1 MSQKSESQS
10 GAKSGTSADAQSG
23 SGLASS
29 LREAVDLARRM
40 TRERAESQAG
50 IDERWTK
57 ATSSAQAE
65 FDKVTRAA
73 DQKRDAA
80 LAAAAAKRD
89 EEQGAL
95 SESFEAEHGKVERE
109 YRSLEATLREGAKA
123 KISAAEKSRKET
135 NWLAE
140 EVAESDVRQAR
151 EVLTVTTDRLKS
163 LETDLT
169 ETVNRAHEELQAFG
183 LYKPE
188 AGSYIKPASIDFDDE
203 PDGAGAQ
210 VGATAEVSAQSLVD
224 QASELTDAIAGCT
237 PARFA
242 QFSALVIIGT
252 LVLGAA
258 IAGGLA
264 VESWDFGPMVF
275 VGIGAG
281 AVLVSVYALLVR
293 RAARRSLETKYAE
306 LRATIEKATD
316 AITRERDHAHAEFR
330 ETSKSIGERRAREV
344 AKSNETHDAKIRDL
358 RDRFESKRAE
368 LAAKY
373 RPQLSRMESEHKEKM
388 AEIQQA
394 FDQAEA
400 SARSTHERVVS
411 EARQRFDDATSAAR
425 SERQHAEKE
434 LSETWSNRLDRFE
447 DLAGALTRRDHSD
460 FPDWSDSAWAAWSP
474 PRRSLGAS
482 KFGRV
487 HLDLAQLPG
496 GLPESGTLREPKH
509 SVVDLPALLEM
520 PRHASLLIEYPASDD
535 RKARRDTDS
544 LAEARSKAIRTL
556 QSVMLRMLTSLPP
569 AKCRFTILDPVGLG
583 QNFAAFMHLADY
595 NDQFVNHRIWT
606 EAKHIEARLSEL
618 TEHMENVIQKYL
630 RNEFETIDDYN
641 EQAGEI
647 AEPYRFLVISDF
659 PVNFDEASARRL
671 ASIVSSGARCGVHT
685 LIACDTRENLPTG
698 IQLSDIRDHSTT
710 LVWREGRYELVDPV
724 LSDADLL
731 LDEPPSE
738 ERMTEVLRRVG
749 EASRDAS
756 RVEVPFKAVAPGEDE
771 LWSRSSASEIRVPLG
786 RAGATKLQEMQIGHG
801 TAQHVLLAGKTGSGK
816 STLLHVLI
824 TNLAM
829 WYSPDEVEFYLVD
842 FKKGVEF
849 KAYAG
854 KDGHGPLPHA
864 RAVAIE
870 SDREFGLSVL
880 QRVDEEL
887 KRRGDL
893 FREAGVQNLAGFRQ
907 ARPGEVMPRTLL
919 IIDEFQELFVEDDKL
934 AQDASL
940 LLDRLVRQG
949 RAFGIHVIL
958 GSQTLGGAYSLARST
973 LGQMAIR
980 IALQCNEADSYL
992 ILNEENSAAR
1002 LLSRPGEA
1010 IYNDQAG
1017 MVEGNNPFQIVWLPD
1032 AQRDDAVAE
1041 VCEHTKARNIR
1052 PRPALV
1058 FEGNIP
1064 ARLER
1069 NAMLASAASD
1079 QAHPDHQYPLLWL
1092 GEAIAIKDPTAAR
1105 MRRQSGSN
1113 LLIIGQREEASLGLM
1128 MSSAISVSAQC
1139 APNQAQIY
1147 FLDSTPED
1155 DPRAGHLPELAAALP
1170 QDARTISV
1178 RDLDATL
1185 AQIAEEVRARIA
1197 ESEPDAPGVF
1207 LMIHGLQRIRALRR
1221 NEDSFGFS
1229 MDEDETPKPDKLL
1242 AEILRDGPGVG
1253 VHVVMSCD
1261 TLTNT
1266 ERYLDRNA
1274 MREIENRVLFQMSS
1288 GDSTQ
1293 LIDSPA
1299 ASRLGPNRAIF
1310 YSEESGVI
1318 EKFRPYAAL
1327 DPSERAGVLREL
1339 GL

>member
-1 MSQKSESQS
+1 MNSSSTTPAS
-10 GAKSGTSADAQSG
+10 GFE

-40 TRERAESQAG
+40 TRERAEAQAR
-50 IDERWTK
+50 IDERWDE
-57 ATSSAQAE
+57 ATSSAQRQR
-65 FDKVTRAA
+65 DKVLSRAA
-73 DQKRDAA
+73 AERDAVVQQA
-80 LAAAAAKRD
+80 ESQFEVAAG
-89 EEQGAL
+89 EQRSG
-95 SESFEAEHGKVERE
+95 FEAEHGQLERE
-109 YRSLEATLREGAKA
+109 YRTKEAKLREGASS
-123 KISAAEKSRKET
+123 KISKIEKSRKET

-140 EVAESDVRQAR
+140 EVSESDVRQAR
-151 EVLTVTTDRLKS
+151 EILNATTERLKEI
-163 LETDLT
+163 ETDLD
-169 ETVNRAHEELQAFG
+169 EVVVGAHAELDAFG
-183 LYKPE
+183 LFRPD
-188 AGSYIKPASIDFDDE
+188 AARRIGHVSIDFDDE
-203 PDGAGAQ
+203 EPAESESDGGVDGIA
-210 VGATAEVSAQSLVD
+210 SASLDEARAVFERI
-224 QASELTDAIAGCT
+224 ASCSS
-237 PARFA
+237 ARFA
-242 QFSALVIIGT
+242 QVSSLVIVGT
-252 LVLGAA
+252 VLMLGGGAS
-258 IAGGLA
+258 GLFLGS
-264 VESWDFGPMVF
+264 EMEFGPMVG
-275 VGIGAG
+275 VGAG
-281 AVLVSVYALLVR
+281 VGVVLTVVVGLLLRGRAKAKLDELYGELEQVVS
-293 RAARRSLETKYAE
+293 
-306 LRATIEKATD
+306 KATARLRHERD
-316 AITRERDHAHAEFR
+316 VARGEFKQASKAITD
-330 ETSKSIGERRAREV
+330 RRAREL
-344 AKSNETHDAKIRDL
+344 AESNESHDKQVREVKE
-358 RDRFESKRAE
+358 RFEMKRAE
-368 LAAKY
+368 LAAMY
-373 RPQLSRMESEHKEKM
+373 RPRLAAMEKKHEARM
-388 AEIQQA
+388 AELNASLDTTRDAANEKYEEIASVAQRE
-394 FDQAEA
+394 FDEQTREAAE
-400 SARSTHERVVS
+400 ERDRAKAAMT
-411 EARQRFDDATSAAR
+411 EEWTS
-425 SERQHAEKE
+425 
-434 LSETWSNRLDRFE
+434 RLARFE
-447 DLAGALTRRDHSD
+447 ELAGSLMKRDHAD
-460 FPDWSDSAWAAWSP
+460 FPDWSDGAWAAWAP
-474 PRRSLGAS
+474 PHRSLGAS

-487 HLDLAQLPG
+487 KLDLSELPG
-496 GLPESGTLREPKH
+496 GLPEGDDLPQPKH
-509 SVVDLPALLEM
+509 RQVDLPALLEM
-520 PRHASLLIEYPASDD
+520 PRHASLLLEYPAADD
-535 RKARRDTDS
+535 RQARRDGES
-544 LAEARSKAIRTL
+544 LGQARSQAIGTL
-556 QSVMLRMLTSLPP
+556 QAVMLRMLTSLPP
-569 AKCRFTILDPVGLG
+569 AKCRFTIIDPVGLG
-583 QNFAAFMHLADY
+583 QNFAGFMHLADY

-606 EAKHIEARLSEL
+606 ESKHIEARLSEL

-641 EQAGEI
+641 EKAGEI

-659 PVNFDEASARRL
+659 PVNFDESSARRL

-685 LIACDTRENLPTG
+685 LIACDTRENLPAG
-698 IQLSDIRDHSTT
+698 IQLSDMRDHATT
-710 LVWREGRYELVDPV
+710 LVWKDRRFRLVDQV
-724 LSDADLL
+724 LADADLV

-738 ERMTEVLRRVG
+738 DRMTEVLKRVG

-771 LWSRSSASEIRVPLG
+771 VWSRSSAKDIRVPLG
-786 RAGATKLQEMQIGHG
+786 RSGATKLQDLALGHG

-829 WYSPDEVEFYLVD
+829 WYSPEEVEFYLVD

-893 FREAGVQNLAGFRQ
+893 FRDAGVQNLDGFRQ
-907 ARPGEVMPRTLL
+907 AKPGVVMPRTLL

-934 AQDASL
+934 SQDASL

-1017 MVEGNNPFQIVWLPD
+1017 MVEGNSPFQIVWLPD
-1032 AQRDDAVAE
+1032 AQRDDAIAE
-1041 VCEHTKARNIR
+1041 ICERTENSSLQAG
-1052 PRPALV
+1052 PPALV

-1064 ARLER
+1064 AKLER
-1069 NAMLASAASD
+1069 NELLRRAAAD
-1079 QAHPDHQYPLLWL
+1079 AANTDRLYPNLWL
-1092 GEAIAIKDPTAAR
+1092 GEAIAIKDPTAAK

-1113 LLIIGQREEASLGLM
+1113 LLVIGQREEASLGLM
-1128 MSSAISVSAQC
+1128 MGVAVSVAAQC
-1139 APNQAQIY
+1139 DTSQAQLYIV
-1147 FLDSTPED
+1147 DSTPDD
-1155 DPRAGHLPELAAALP
+1155 DPRAHQFESMAKRLPA
-1170 QDARTISV
+1170 DARV
-1178 RDLDATL
+1178 VPGRDLDSTL
-1185 AQIAEEVRARIA
+1185 EQIAEEVRARIA
-1197 ESEPDAPGVF
+1197 DNETDAPGVF
-1207 LMIHGLQRIRALRR
+1207 LLLHSIQRLRSLRR

-1229 MDEDETPKPDKLL
+1229 MDDEAKPSPDKLL
-1242 AEILRDGPGVG
+1242 VEILRDGPGVG
-1253 VHVVMSCD
+1253 VHVVLSCD

-1327 DPSERAGVLREL
+1327 EPDEAARVLRSL
-1339 GL
+1339 GLAKD

>member
-1 MSQKSESQS
+1 VFVNQS
-10 GAKSGTSADAQSG
+10 NSTPV

-40 TRERAESQAG
+40 TRERAEAQAS
-50 IDERWTK
+50 IDERWDTTTGTAQRERDK
-57 ATSSAQAE
+57 VVSRAAQERDAVVESSTEEHRGATEAQA
-65 FDKVTRAA
+65 A
-73 DQKRDAA
+73 
-80 LAAAAAKRD
+80 
-89 EEQGAL
+89 
-95 SESFEAEHGKVERE
+95 SFEAEHGALSKE
-109 YRSLEATLREGAKA
+109 YRIKEATLRDGASRKLSS
-123 KISAAEKSRKET
+123 IEKSRKET

-151 EVLTVTTDRLKS
+151 EILSTTMDRLKDIES
-163 LETDLT
+163 DLD
-169 ETVNRAHEELQAFG
+169 EAVNAAHAELDQFG
-183 LYKPE
+183 LFKPE
-188 AGSYIKPASIDFDDE
+188 QSRRISRVSIDFDGDE
-203 PDGAGAQ
+203 EAEASQAAPAGESAMAGLDRVKEAGAA
-210 VGATAEVSAQSLVD
+210 V
-224 QASELTDAIAGCT
+224 ASCP
-237 PARFA
+237 PARFS
-242 QFSALVIIGT
+242 QVSSLVIVGT
-252 LVLGAA
+252 VLTLGGGA
-258 IAGGLA
+258 IALFVGDGG
-264 VESWDFGPMVF
+264 FGPMVA
-275 VGIGAG
+275 VGAG
-281 AVLVSVYALLVR
+281 GGLVLTIVFALLLRGRARARLEALYTDLERAVGETASR
-293 RAARRSLETKYAE
+293 LRAERDAARAEFQSATRS
-306 LRATIEKATD
+306 ATD
-316 AITRERDHAHAEFR
+316 
-330 ETSKSIGERRAREV
+330 RRQREV
-344 AKSNETHDAKIRDL
+344 ASSNESHDKQVREVKE
-358 RDRFESKRAE
+358 RFEAKRAE
-368 LAAKY
+368 LAAAY
-373 RPQLSRMESEHKEKM
+373 RPRLAKMEEDHKRQM
-388 AEIQQA
+388 AEFDAALATAREAAGARYEEIASAAQQA
-394 FDQAEA
+394 FDEQTREAAEVRDRA
-400 SARSTHERVVS
+400 K
-411 EARQRFDDATSAAR
+411 
-425 SERQHAEKE
+425 KE
-434 LSETWSNRLDRFE
+434 LADTWGDRLKRFE
-447 DLAGALTRRDHSD
+447 GLAGALMKRDHAD
-460 FPDWSDSAWAAWSP
+460 FPDWSDSAWAAWAP

-487 HLDLAQLPG
+487 RLDLAELPG
-496 GLPESGTLREPKH
+496 GLPEGDELPRPKR
-509 SVVDLPALLEM
+509 SSIELPALLEM
-520 PRHASLLIEYPASDD
+520 PRHASLLLEYPAPDD
-535 RKARRDTDS
+535 RKARRESES
-544 LAEARSKAIRTL
+544 LGEARSQAIRTL

-583 QNFAAFMHLADY
+583 QNFAGFMHLADY

-606 EAKHIEARLSEL
+606 ESKHIEARLSEL

-647 AEPYRFLVISDF
+647 AEPYRFLVVSDF

-685 LIACDTRENLPTG
+685 LIACDTRENLPAG
-698 IQLSDIRDHSTT
+698 IQLSDMRDHATT
-710 LVWREGRYELVDPV
+710 LVWREGRYELVDEV
-724 LSDADLL
+724 LSDADLV
-731 LDEPPSE
+731 LDAPPSE

-756 RVEVPFKAVAPGEDE
+756 RVEVPFRAVSPGEDE
-771 LWSRSSASEIRVPLG
+771 LWSRSSASDIRVPLG
-786 RAGATKLQEMQIGHG
+786 RAGATKLQDMVLGHG

-829 WYSPDEVEFYLVD
+829 WYSPEEVEFYLVD

-893 FREAGVQNLAGFRQ
+893 FRDAGVQNLAGFRQ

-934 AQDASL
+934 SQDASL

-1017 MVEGNNPFQIVWLPD
+1017 MVEGNSPFQIVWLPD
-1032 AQRDDAVAE
+1032 AQRDDAVADI
-1041 VCEHTKARNIR
+1041 CERARTR
-1052 PRPALV
+1052 SVRSGSPALV

-1064 ARLER
+1064 AKLER
-1069 NAMLASAASD
+1069 NDLLRRAAGDASN
-1079 QAHPDHQYPLLWL
+1079 PERMYPNLWL
-1092 GEAIAIKDPTAAR
+1092 GEAIAIKDPTAAK

-1113 LLIIGQREEASLGLM
+1113 MLIIGQREESSLGLM
-1128 MSSAISVSAQC
+1128 MSAAVSVAAQC
-1139 APNQAQIY
+1139 DVSQAQVYIV
-1147 FLDSTPED
+1147 DSTPDD
-1155 DPRAGHLPELAAALP
+1155 DPRARQFELLAGGLAT
-1170 QDARTISV
+1170 DARSV
-1178 RDLDATL
+1178 ATRDIESTL

-1197 ESEPDAPGVF
+1197 ENEMDAPGVF
-1207 LMIHGLQRIRALRR
+1207 LLLHSIQRLRSLRR

-1229 MDEDETPKPDKLL
+1229 MDDDVKPSPDKLL
-1242 AEILRDGPGVG
+1242 MEILRDGPGVG
-1253 VHVVMSCD
+1253 VHVVLSCD
-1261 TLTNT
+1261 TLTNA

-1310 YSEESGVI
+1310 FSEESGAI
-1318 EKFRPYAAL
+1318 EKFRPYAPL
-1327 DPSERAGVLREL
+1327 EPSDGARVLGEL
-1339 GL
+1339 GVSKGS

>member
-1 MSQKSESQS
+1 MNRS
-10 GAKSGTSADAQSG
+10 TSPPV

-40 TRERAESQAG
+40 TRERAEAQTT
-50 IDERWTK
+50 IDEQWNS
-57 ATSSAQAE
+57 ATFSAQRE
-65 FDKVTRAA
+65 RDKVLSKAKADRDAMLESARAA
-73 DQKRDAA
+73 HAEAIEAENASFQSVH
-80 LAAAAAKRD
+80 
-89 EEQGAL
+89 GAL
-95 SESFEAEHGKVERE
+95 ERE
-109 YRSLEATLREGAKA
+109 YRSKEATLREGATR
-123 KISAAEKSRKET
+123 KINAIEKSRKET

-140 EVAESDVRQAR
+140 EVSESDIRQAR
-151 EVLTVTTDRLKS
+151 EALNDTTDGLKK
-163 LETDLT
+163 LETELAESIEGVHADLD
-169 ETVNRAHEELQAFG
+169 QFG
-183 LYKPE
+183 LFEPD
-188 AGSYIKPASIDFDDE
+188 AARRISPQSIDFDQD
-203 PDGAGAQ
+203 PQ
-210 VGATAEVSAQSLVD
+210 KTEVS
-224 QASELTDAIAGCT
+224 SESGSGEETAAARAALDDAKSVADSISACK
-237 PARFA
+237 PARFS
-242 QFSALVIIGT
+242 QSSALIITGT
-252 LVLGAA
+252 ILALVGAG
-258 IAGGLA
+258 GGLA
-264 VESWDFGPMVF
+264 INPDNLAPF
-275 VGIGAG
+275 VGGGAILGLILTG
-281 AVLVSVYALLVR
+281 ALALMLR
-293 RAARRSLETKYAE
+293 GRARSRLDELYAE
-306 LRATIEKATD
+306 FETAAQRTTARIK
-316 AITRERDHAHAEFR
+316 RERDQAIADFQQATRAIADRRTKEIAESNR
-330 ETSKSIGERRAREV
+330 SHDEKVRDVKS
-344 AKSNETHDAKIRDL
+344 
-358 RDRFESKRAE
+358 RFESKRAE
-368 LAAKY
+368 LAAAY
-373 RPQLSRMESEHKEKM
+373 RPR
-388 AEIQQA
+388 
-394 FDQAEA
+394 
-400 SARSTHERVVS
+400 
-411 EARQRFDDATSAAR
+411 
-425 SERQHAEKE
+425 
-434 LSETWSNRLDRFE
+434 LSEMEEKHKIRVASLDEEVRIRTEDANGAFAKIEDEATDRFE
-447 DLAGALTRRDHSD
+447 QQTAGAAKERDEAKARLASDWSERVARYDDLTGSLLKRDHAD

-474 PRRSLGAS
+474 PHRSLGAA

-487 HLDLAQLPG
+487 RLDLAELPG
-496 GLPESGTLREPKH
+496 GLPDSDDLPLPRH
-509 SVVDLPALLEM
+509 ARADLPALLEM
-520 PRHASLLIEYPASDD
+520 PRHASLLLEYPASDD
-535 RKARRDTDS
+535 RKARRDTES
-544 LAEARSKAIRTL
+544 LSEARAQAIQTL
-556 QSVMLRMLTSLPP
+556 QAVMLRMLTSLPP
-569 AKCRFTILDPVGLG
+569 AKCRFTIIDPVGLG
-583 QNFAAFMHLADY
+583 QNFAGFMHLADY

-606 EAKHIEARLSEL
+606 EPRHIEARLSEL

-641 EQAGEI
+641 EKAGEI
-647 AEPYRFLVISDF
+647 AEPYRFLVLSDF

-685 LIACDTRENLPTG
+685 LIACDTRETLPTG
-698 IQLSDIRDHSTT
+698 IQLTDMRDHATT
-710 LVWREGRYELVDPV
+710 LVWRDGRYELVDDV
-724 LSDADLL
+724 LSDADLV
-731 LDEPPSE
+731 LDQPPAE
-738 ERMTEVLRRVG
+738 DRMTEVLKRVG

-756 RVEVPFKAVAPGEDE
+756 RVEVPFRAVAPTDDDV
-771 LWSRSSASEIRVPLG
+771 WSRSSAPDIRVPLG
-786 RAGATKLQEMQIGHG
+786 RAGATKLQELALGHG

-829 WYSPDEVEFYLVD
+829 WYSPEEVEFYLVD

-893 FREAGVQNLAGFRQ
+893 FREAGVQNLGAFRQ

-1017 MVEGNNPFQIVWLPD
+1017 MVEGNSPFQIVWLPD

-1041 VCEHTKARNIR
+1041 ICQRAETSGIR
-1052 PRPALV
+1052 TGSPALV
-1058 FEGNIP
+1058 FEGNVP
-1064 ARLER
+1064 ARLDR
-1069 NAMLASAASD
+1069 NNLMRIAASD
-1079 QAHPDHQYPLLWL
+1079 QARAEHMFPQLWL

-1113 LLIIGQREEASLGLM
+1113 VLVVGQREEASLGLM
-1128 MSSAISVSAQC
+1128 MGTVVSLAAQCEAHQAQAYIVDATPDDDIRAGQFAALAGALPIDARSVS
-1139 APNQAQIY
+1139 
-1147 FLDSTPED
+1147 
-1155 DPRAGHLPELAAALP
+1155 PRDIE
-1170 QDARTISV
+1170 QTIMS
-1178 RDLDATL
+1178 
-1185 AQIAEEVRARIA
+1185 IAEEVRARVA
-1197 ESEPDAPGVF
+1197 ENESDGPGVF
-1207 LMIHGLQRIRALRR
+1207 LLIHSMQRIRSLRR
-1221 NEDSFGFS
+1221 DEDSFGFS
-1229 MDEDETPKPDKLL
+1229 MDDGDTPKPDKLL
-1242 AEILRDGPGVG
+1242 VEILRDGPGVG

-1310 YSEESGVI
+1310 FSEESGVV
-1318 EKFRPYAAL
+1318 EKFRPYAPL
-1327 DPSERAGVLREL
+1327 DPAEVAKTLREL
-1339 GL
+1339 GIEPR

>member
-1 MSQKSESQS
+1 MNRSSSPATGHE
-10 GAKSGTSADAQSG
+10 

-40 TRERAESQAG
+40 TRERAEAQTR
-50 IDERWTK
+50 IDERWNE
-57 ATSSAQAE
+57 ATGSAQRQR
-65 FDKVTRAA
+65 DKVLGKAA
-73 DQKRDAA
+73 QERDAVIERA
-80 LAAAAAKRD
+80 TAEHAEASSQQQA
-89 EEQGAL
+89 
-95 SESFEAEHGKVERE
+95 SFDAEHGKLERE
-109 YRSLEATLREGAKA
+109 YRSKEMTLREGAANKLS
-123 KISAAEKSRKET
+123 KIEKSRKET

-151 EVLTVTTDRLKS
+151 EILNATTDRLKEIES
-163 LETDLT
+163 DLDD
-169 ETVNRAHEELQAFG
+169 TVNAVHAELDAFG
-183 LYKPE
+183 LFRPD
-188 AGSYIKPASIDFDDE
+188 AARRLGRVSIDFDDE
-203 PDGAGAQ
+203 DAAATERGAGAD
-210 VGATAEVSAQSLVD
+210 GTAASALEEAKAVSAR
-224 QASELTDAIAGCT
+224 IAAC
-237 PARFA
+237 PAARFS
-242 QFSALVIIGT
+242 QVSSLVIIGT
-252 LVLGAA
+252 VLTLSGGAA
-258 IAGGLA
+258 GLFLGPEKA
-264 VESWDFGPMVF
+264 FGPMVG
-275 VGIGAG
+275 VGAGIGV
-281 AVLVSVYALLVR
+281 VLTVVVALLLRGRAKAKLDGLYSELEQAVSR
-293 RAARRSLETKYAE
+293 ASARLGHERDAARAE
-306 LRATIEKATD
+306 FKQASK
-316 AITRERDHAHAEFR
+316 AITD
-330 ETSKSIGERRAREV
+330 RRTREV
-344 AKSNETHDAKIRDL
+344 AESNESHDKQVREIKE
-358 RDRFESKRAE
+358 RFEAKRAE
-368 LAAKY
+368 LAASY
-373 RPQLSRMESEHKEKM
+373 RPRLTRMEEQHKARMAELQGALDTTRDAANARYAEIESAAQREFDGKTKDASEDRDRARAAMAEDWSSRLSR
-388 AEIQQA
+388 
-394 FDQAEA
+394 
-400 SARSTHERVVS
+400 
-411 EARQRFDDATSAAR
+411 
-425 SERQHAEKE
+425 
-434 LSETWSNRLDRFE
+434 FE
-447 DLAGALTRRDHSD
+447 ELAGSLTKRDHAD
-460 FPDWSDSAWAAWSP
+460 FPDWSDGAWAAWAP
-474 PRRSLGAS
+474 PHRSLGAS

-487 HLDLAQLPG
+487 KLDLSELPG
-496 GLPESGTLREPKH
+496 GLPEGDELPLPKYAK
-509 SVVDLPALLEM
+509 VDLPALLEM
-520 PRHASLLIEYPASDD
+520 PRHASLLMEYPAADD
-535 RKARRDTDS
+535 RQARRDGES
-544 LAEARSKAIRTL
+544 LGEARSQAIRTL
-556 QSVMLRMLTSLPP
+556 QAVMLRMLTALPP
-569 AKCRFTILDPVGLG
+569 AKCRFTIIDPVGLG
-583 QNFAAFMHLADY
+583 QNFAGFMHLADY

-606 EAKHIEARLSEL
+606 ESKHIEARLSEL

-641 EQAGEI
+641 EKAGEI

-685 LIACDTRENLPTG
+685 LIACDTRETLPTG
-698 IQLSDIRDHSTT
+698 IQLADMRDHATT
-710 LVWREGRYELVDPV
+710 LVWRDGRYELVDDI
-724 LSDADLL
+724 LSDADLV
-731 LDEPPSE
+731 LDQPPAE
-738 ERMTEVLRRVG
+738 DRMTEVLKRVG

-756 RVEVPFKAVAPGEDE
+756 RVEVPFRAVAPSEDD
-771 LWSRSSASEIRVPLG
+771 LWSRSSASDVRVPLG
-786 RAGATKLQEMQIGHG
+786 RAGATKLQELALGHG

-829 WYSPDEVEFYLVD
+829 WYSPEEVEFYLVD

-907 ARPGEVMPRTLL
+907 ARPGDVMPRTLL

-1017 MVEGNNPFQIVWLPD
+1017 MVEGNSPFQIVWLPD

-1041 VCEHTKARNIR
+1041 ICQRVETTKVRAGS
-1052 PRPALV
+1052 PALV

-1069 NAMLASAASD
+1069 NATMRAAASD
-1079 QAHPDHQYPLLWL
+1079 DTRAEYLFPQLWL

-1113 LLIIGQREEASLGLM
+1113 MLIVGQREESSLGLM
-1128 MSSAISVSAQC
+1128 MGAAVSLAAQC
-1139 APNQAQIY
+1139 EAHQAQAYIV
-1147 FLDSTPED
+1147 DATPD
-1155 DPRAGHLPELAAALP
+1155 DDVRAGQFASLAAALP
-1170 QDARTISV
+1170 VDARSISP
-1178 RDLDATL
+1178 RDIELTL
-1185 AQIAEEVRARIA
+1185 TSIVEEVRARIA
-1197 ESEPDAPGVF
+1197 ENESDAPGVF
-1207 LMIHGLQRIRALRR
+1207 LLIHSMQRIRSLRR
-1221 NEDSFGFS
+1221 DEDSFGFS
-1229 MDEDETPKPDKLL
+1229 MDDADSPKPDKLL
-1242 AEILRDGPGVG
+1242 VEILRDGPGVG

-1310 YSEESGVI
+1310 FSEESGVV
-1318 EKFRPYAAL
+1318 EKFRPYAPL
-1327 DPSERAGVLREL
+1327 DRADVAGTLREL
-1339 GL
+1339 GIEPR

>member
-1 MSQKSESQS
+1 VSQQPDTQS
-10 GAKSGTSADAQSG
+10 ATKPDSKEHSVAGPDGDP
-23 SGLASS
+23 L
-29 LREAVDLARRM
+29 LEAVDLARRM
-40 TRERAESQAG
+40 TRERAESQAQ

-65 FDKVTRAA
+65 LDKVTRGA
-73 DQKRDAA
+73 DQRRDDALRSAQSTRDEKLAA
-80 LAAAAAKRD
+80 LN
-89 EEQGAL
+89 
-95 SESFEAEHGKVERE
+95 EAFQTEHGSVERE
-109 YRSLEATLREGAKA
+109 YRSLETTLREGAKS
-123 KISAAEKSRKET
+123 KINAAEKSRKET

-151 EVLTVTTDRLKS
+151 EILTATTDRLKS
-163 LETDLT
+163 LETDLAG
-169 ETVNRAHEELQAFG
+169 TVNRAHEELPAYG
-183 LYKPE
+183 LYRPG
-188 AGSYIKPASIDFDDE
+188 AFIQPASIDFEDE
-203 PDGAGAQ
+203 PEIGEDVQGAA
-210 VGATAEVSAQSLVD
+210 AERSAQSSVD
-224 QASELTDAIAGCT
+224 RASEAADAIAACRS
-237 PARFA
+237 ARFA
-242 QFSALVIIGT
+242 KFSALVIIST
-252 LVLGAA
+252 LVLGGA
-258 IAGGLA
+258 IVGGLA
-264 VESWDFGPMVF
+264 LESWDFGPMVW
-275 VGIGAG
+275 VGIGVG
-281 AVLVSVYALLVR
+281 AVLVGLYAVFIRKSARRMLASQYADL
-293 RAARRSLETKYAE
+293 RAACDN
-306 LRATIEKATD
+306 ATQ
-316 AITRERDHAHAEFR
+316 AIASERDQAYIEFR
-330 ETSKSIGERRAREV
+330 DASRAIGERRGREV
-344 AKSNETHDAKIRDL
+344 SESNESHDAKIREI
-358 RDRFESKRAE
+358 RERFESKRAE

-373 RPQLSRMESEHKEKM
+373 RPKLSAMETSHKQRTEKFESDFQGAAESANAEHE
-388 AEIQQA
+388 ATVSA
-394 FDQAEA
+394 ARARFDQATG
-400 SARSTHERVVS
+400 SARAER
-411 EARQRFDDATSAAR
+411 ER
-425 SERQHAEKE
+425 SEGE
-434 LSETWSNRLDRFE
+434 LSDAWSARLDRFE
-447 DLAGALTRRDHSD
+447 ELSAALTRRDHAD
-460 FPDWSDSAWAAWSP
+460 FPDWSDSAWAAWAP

-496 GLPESGTLREPKH
+496 GLPEKGALRDPKH

-535 RKARRDTDS
+535 RKARRDSDS
-544 LAEARSKAIRTL
+544 LAEARAKAIRTL

-647 AEPYRFLVISDF
+647 AEPYRFLVVSDF

-710 LVWREGRYELVDPV
+710 LVWRDGRYELVDPV
-724 LSDADLL
+724 LSDADLK

-738 ERMTEVLRRVG
+738 ERMTEVLKRVG

-756 RVEVPFKAVAPGEDE
+756 RVEVPFKAVSPGEDDI
-771 LWSRSSASEIRVPLG
+771 WSRSSASEVRVPLG
-786 RAGATKLQEMQIGHG
+786 RAGATKLQELEIGHG

-854 KDGHGPLPHA
+854 KAGHGPLPHA

-907 ARPGEVMPRTLL
+907 ARPGEIMPRTLL

-1041 VCEHTKARNIR
+1041 ICERAASRKVHA
-1052 PRPALV
+1052 PPALV
-1058 FEGNIP
+1058 FEGNVP

-1069 NAMLASAASD
+1069 NTMLGAAAAEGSKPER
-1079 QAHPDHQYPLLWL
+1079 QFPQLWL

-1113 LLIIGQREEASLGLM
+1113 VLIVGQREEASLGLL
-1128 MSSAISVSAQC
+1128 MSAAVSIAAQC

-1147 FLDSTPED
+1147 VLDSTPDD
-1155 DPRAGHLPELAAALP
+1155 DPRAGQLEQLASALP
-1170 QDARTISV
+1170 HDARTV
-1178 RDLDATL
+1178 ALRDLESTL
-1185 AQIAEEVRARIA
+1185 SQIAEEVRARIA

-1207 LMIHGLQRIRALRR
+1207 LMIHGLQRIRPLRR

-1229 MDEDETPKPDKLL
+1229 MDDDAAPKPDKLL

-1253 VHVVMSCD
+1253 VHVVLSCD

-1266 ERYLDRNA
+1266 ERYLDRNG

-1327 DPSERAGVLREL
+1327 DPSERSEVLRTL